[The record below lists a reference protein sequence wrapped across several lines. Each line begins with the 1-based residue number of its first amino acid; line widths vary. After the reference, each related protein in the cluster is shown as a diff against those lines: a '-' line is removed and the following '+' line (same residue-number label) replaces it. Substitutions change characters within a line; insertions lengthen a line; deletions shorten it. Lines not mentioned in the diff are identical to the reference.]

1 MQKASKKKK
10 PAKSAS
16 MSAEGRRRAAW
27 AGAAFVAV
35 PVLAAGARVV
45 LLGTPVV
52 PEPESPLWVLEGKFS
67 VAGGDTEG
75 SAVLHVPAEE
85 PGQDVIEEN
94 VLSLGREYR
103 FREAAGNRLLDVKVK
118 PRDSLKIYYRAG
130 VRLGERVP
138 VEARGEAPE
147 KFLKVRDRTPKEVE
161 TLDRIAAEIP
171 GEPGSVEAA
180 RAVAEY
186 VRAKVTVEN
195 ARPGRTLATL
205 LKKGAANPADRNDLH
220 IDLSRAKGIPTR
232 RVTGVLPGSSG
243 RVEPVAWVEHLVGG
257 KWHMSMPDRGLFG
270 SFRDGPIV
278 LYRGEMPVAHGWAVN
293 RAAATF
299 RLWRDV
305 YAQQEDPGVERA
317 GLFKVL
323 SLYRLPAETQRFVK
337 LLLLVPLA
345 ALLVVLFRMVARGET
360 VGTFLPVILALSF
373 RSTDLVPGLVMLT
386 AVVAIGMAAL
396 LVFRRLGL
404 PRVPSAALMVT
415 VIVVALAYLAL
426 AGEVFDLYRLGY
438 IVFFPVVIMTLLAE
452 RIAHRFLD
460 EGPWATA
467 KIYLGTAGVAAASY
481 LIMTRTYLQNLFM
494 RFPELLVSVMG
505 LIVLTAVWAE
515 RIRHEAGGKRHE
527 GGAGTTHEASGM
539 SGQ

>member
-1 MQKASKKKK
+1 MQKVGEKKKK
-10 PAKSAS
+10 PAGHPA
-16 MSAEGRRRAAW
+16 MPPEGRRRAAW
-27 AGAAFVAV
+27 AGFVLVAV
-35 PVLAAGARVV
+35 PVLAAAARVV

-52 PEPESPLWVLEGKFS
+52 PEPESPLWVFEGKLT
-67 VAGGDTEG
+67 VAGGETDG
-75 SAVLHVPAEE
+75 NAVLHVPADES
-85 PGQDVIEEN
+85 GQDVIEEN

-103 FREAAGNRLLDVKVK
+103 FREAAGNRLLDVKVR
-118 PRDSLKIYYRAG
+118 PRDALKIYYRAG

-147 KFLKVRDRTPKEVE
+147 KFLKVRDRTSKEVE
-161 TLDRIAAEIP
+161 TLDRIAGEIP
-171 GEPGSVEAA
+171 GEPGSLEAA

-186 VRAKVTVEN
+186 VRTKVTVEN

-205 LKKGAANPADRNDLH
+205 LKKGAANPSDRNELH
-220 IDLSRAKGIPTR
+220 MDLSRAKGIPTR
-232 RVTGVLPGSSG
+232 RVTGILPGGSG

-257 KWHMSMPDRGLFG
+257 RWHMSLPDRGLFG
-270 SFRDGPIV
+270 SFQGGAIV

-293 RAAATF
+293 KAAATF

-305 YAQQEDPGVERA
+305 YAQQEDPGAERVGPLKA
-317 GLFKVL
+317 VSLF
-323 SLYRLPAETQRFVK
+323 RLPAETQRFVK

-345 ALLVVLFRMVARGET
+345 ALLVVLFRQVFRGET

-396 LVFRRLGL
+396 LLFKRLGL

-438 IVFFPVVIMTLLAE
+438 IVFFPIVIMTLLAE

-460 EGPWATA
+460 EGAWATV

-481 LIMTRTYLQNLFM
+481 VIMTRPYLQNLFM

-515 RIRHEAGGKRHE
+515 WRKRT
-527 GGAGTTHEASGM
+527 A
-539 SGQ
+539 